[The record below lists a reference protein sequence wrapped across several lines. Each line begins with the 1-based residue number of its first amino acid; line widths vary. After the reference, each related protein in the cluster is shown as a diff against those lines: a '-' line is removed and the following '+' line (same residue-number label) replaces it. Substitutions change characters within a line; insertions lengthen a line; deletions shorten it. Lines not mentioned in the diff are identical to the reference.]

1 MSLIVK
7 WFITAPGL
15 PHDGHRVFLDDQL
28 VFSILNNNGRIK
40 LFEPA
45 QIYKIKKPLS
55 PEQASGITV
64 GVRSNGVT
72 GVTEDSILELE
83 AG

>member
-7 WFITAPGL
+7 WFISAPGL

-28 VFSILNNNGRIK
+28 VFSILLNQGRIK
-40 LFEPA
+40 LFDPP
-45 QIYKIKKPLS
+45 QIYKIKES
-55 PEQASGITV
+55 ASESGVTV